1 MLGGGSTAGAGGD
14 GAGGEEAAWGSRV
27 RLALNPQKSAY
38 LEKCS
43 IRLLISPFALIS
55 LLVCAAAVLLS
66 GREGEAEEGG
76 RGGGRE
82 ACAEMLQLPKPN
94 FSFPLGTPLATRLAG
109 LQAMSPSEEGRLSS
123 SLAHCFRA
131 GGEVGE
137 KESNPQSLLSPVQL
151 CSCQSLLRCLQ
162 LSVRPKPRAEAK
174 GQNREG

>member
-1 MLGGGSTAGAGGD
+1 MPLPAQRGWPGRVLGGGSTVGAGGD
-14 GAGGEEAAWGSRV
+14 GAGGEEAAWGSSV

-82 ACAEMLQLPKPN
+82 ARA
-94 FSFPLGTPLATRLAG
+94 RL
-109 LQAMSPSEEGRLSS
+109 R
-123 SLAHCFRA
+123 
-131 GGEVGE
+131 
-137 KESNPQSLLSPVQL
+137 
-151 CSCQSLLRCLQ
+151 
-162 LSVRPKPRAEAK
+162 
-174 GQNREG
+174 